1 MTSTRAMMTAL
12 LGGVVCAFL
21 AIPAFAQVT
30 PEQAE
35 QLKTT
40 LTPLGAERAGN
51 KDAHHPCLDGWDDQA
66 NSGLQGRRPAAGS
79 VCRREAAVFDH
90 CPKHDKYAD
99 KLSDGTK
106 AMLKK
111 YPTTYRLDVYPTH
124 RTAASPQ
131 WLYDNTFKNA
141 TRAKALINGPAGLQ
155 PDNDVYGGIPY
166 PFPQNGAEVMWN
178 NNLRYRGIAEEMY
191 FTQYVIGAD
200 GTPVLTGDVL
210 LKTDSPY
217 YFDKGNYDAGLKDLY
232 GKYHGLYYRVI
243 LWDSG
248 PPIRAGQ
255 AVLGGDNIDDLK
267 NLVYIYLVG
276 ERRVRQLPNAC
287 CDTPN
292 PSAAGVIGFDDLWV
306 FSGRLQRFT
315 WKLLGKKEMYI
326 PYNDNGVQVSPKD
339 TDEMDAHF
347 LNPNN
352 VRWELHRVW
361 AVEADLAPGQ
371 RDQVHKGIYY
381 VDEDSWMAV
390 LGDRWDASGRLWK
403 TNWILPMV
411 YPDLPAV
418 DSEYFG
424 FYDLISGTWFVSG
437 NMNTKAEQIK
447 VIDKPNPDQLMTPE
461 ALAASSVR

>member
-40 LTPLGAERAGN
+40 LTPLGAERVGN
-51 KDAHHPCLDGWDDQA
+51 KEGTIPAWTGGMTKPTPGFRE
-66 NSGLQGRRPAAGS
+66 GGRRPDPFAGEKPLFS
-79 VCRREAAVFDH
+79 ITAQNM
-90 CPKHDKYAD
+90 DKYAD

-210 LKTDSPY
+210 P
-217 YFDKGNYDAGLKDLY
+217 
-232 GKYHGLYYRVI
+232 
-243 LWDSG
+243 
-248 PPIRAGQ
+248 
-255 AVLGGDNIDDLK
+255 
-267 NLVYIYLVG
+267 
-276 ERRVRQLPNAC
+276 
-287 CDTPN
+287 
-292 PSAAGVIGFDDLWV
+292 
-306 FSGRLQRFT
+306 
-315 WKLLGKKEMYI
+315 
-326 PYNDNGVQVSPKD
+326 
-339 TDEMDAHF
+339 
-347 LNPNN
+347 
-352 VRWELHRVW
+352 
-361 AVEADLAPGQ
+361 
-371 RDQVHKGIYY
+371 
-381 VDEDSWMAV
+381 
-390 LGDRWDASGRLWK
+390 
-403 TNWILPMV
+403 
-411 YPDLPAV
+411 
-418 DSEYFG
+418 
-424 FYDLISGTWFVSG
+424 
-437 NMNTKAEQIK
+437 
-447 VIDKPNPDQLMTPE
+447 
-461 ALAASSVR
+461 